1 MIVGENLGALAR
13 VRIFS
18 TNIRAAVLMTSV
30 LPHNGSGLEAK
41 ASQTSVVKVPG
52 ANVLCRKN
60 KSHPIDFP
68 VPEGSVVNT

>member
-1 MIVGENLGALAR
+1 MLVGENLGALTR

-18 TNIRAAVLMTSV
+18 ANIRAAVLLTRV
-30 LPHNGSGLEAK
+30 LPHDCSGLEAK

-60 KSHPIDFP
+60 KSHPVDFP